1 MRRTKIVAT
10 IGPASRDRA
19 MLEALIKAG
28 VNVVRLNFSHGVH
41 ADHLAVLKAVREIT
55 AARGQCVAVLQDLS
69 GPKIRTGKVKGGGVI
84 DLKVGARIAITV
96 DETVE
101 GSAERISTSYDP
113 LPRDVKPGDA
123 ILLDDGN
130 LELRVV
136 ACSADEVE
144 CKVVVGGGLKSNKGM
159 NLPGVSL
166 SAPALTEKDRQ
177 DLAFGVANGVD
188 YVALSFVR
196 KPEDV
201 KEVKELI
208 RSLGGTQPVIAK
220 IEKREAVDD
229 LERILEV
236 ADGAMVARGDLG
248 VELSTEE
255 VPVLQK
261 RLIDLTN
268 FAGKVV
274 ITATQMLES
283 MIENPRPTRA
293 EASDVA
299 NAILDGTD
307 AIMLSAETASGAY
320 PVQAVETMARIA
332 GYTESHR
339 GPREAQAIEEVRS
352 RLLQGSHF
360 AVARSL
366 ARVASSVAEELDCKL
381 IVAFTESGSTAQLVS
396 CYRPRVPIAGLT
408 HNQETYHRLALWWG
422 VVPVKSTFAPTTD
435 EMIVQG
441 ERILKEAG
449 LVAVGDRL
457 LMLAGHSHTAGAT
470 NMLRVHTV
478 A

>member
-1 MRRTKIVAT
+1 
-10 IGPASRDRA
+10 
-19 MLEALIKAG
+19 MLEALIRAG

-41 ADHLAVLKAVREIT
+41 EDHFAVLKTVREIS
-55 AARGQCVAVLQDLS
+55 AASGQSVAILQDLS
-69 GPKIRTGKVKGGGVI
+69 GPKIRTGKVKGGGII
-84 DLKVGARIAITV
+84 DLKVGARIVITI

-101 GSAERISTSYDP
+101 GTAERISTSYDP
-113 LPRDVKPGDA
+113 LPRDVKPGDS

-130 LELRVV
+130 LELKVV
-136 ACSADEVE
+136 ACAAEEVT
-144 CKVVVGGGLKSNKGM
+144 CTVVVGGPLKSHKGM

-166 SAPALTEKDRQ
+166 SAPALTEKDRL
-177 DLAFGVANGVD
+177 DLAFGVASGVD

-220 IEKREAVDD
+220 IEKREAVND

-236 ADGAMVARGDLG
+236 ADGVMVARGDLG

-352 RLLQGSHF
+352 RILQGAQF

-366 ARVASSVAEELDCKL
+366 ARVASTVAEELDCKL
-381 IVAFTESGSTAQLVS
+381 IVAFTESGSTARLVS

-408 HNQETYHRLALWWG
+408 HNQDTFRRLALWWG
-422 VVPVKSTFAPTTD
+422 VIPVKSIFAPTTD

-449 LVAVGDRL
+449 LVAAGDRL
-457 LMLAGHSHTAGAT
+457 VMLAGHSHTTGAT

-478 A
+478 E